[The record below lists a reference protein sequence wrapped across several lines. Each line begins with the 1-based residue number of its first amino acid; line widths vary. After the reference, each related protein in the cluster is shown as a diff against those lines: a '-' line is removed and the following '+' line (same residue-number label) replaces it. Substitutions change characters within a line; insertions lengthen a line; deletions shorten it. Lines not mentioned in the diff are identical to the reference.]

1 MPTRGPPGFE
11 QTLLTSRAAGRFASE
26 PVQGKTSH
34 QHAES
39 EKKGQKKATK
49 MLGIFV
55 LIFRVLDLDCPNLPK
70 LKLVIASSKNI

>member
-1 MPTRGPPGFE
+1 MPTRGLPGFE
-11 QTLLTSRAAGRFASE
+11 QTLLTSRAAGRFVSE

-49 MLGIFV
+49 MLDIFV
-55 LIFRVLDLDCPNLPK
+55 LILGVSDSPNSPK
-70 LKLVIASSKNI
+70 LQLVIASSKNI